1 MPHIGIL
8 EMGCPS
14 YIVTR
19 QKYGNYTDMF
29 RAYFAEHTEIT
40 FSVFSIYDGD
50 AVPNPQSLDGW
61 IISGSPSAVYE
72 DHAWLP
78 AMRDFVRAALAASIP
93 TLGICFGH
101 QLMAQAMGG
110 VVEKSDKGRCIGIHS
125 YGLSEAGKKCLGLE
139 QSFINLAAMHQDQVV
154 VVPDSAIIL
163 ASSSFCPNGALAY
176 GRFGLSF
183 QAHPEYTADIGRDTT
198 RGWQKKAAVDVTLYE
213 KALASYDCEPL
224 DSPKLVPALS
234 EFLNRRHAH
243 V

>member
-19 QKYGNYTDMF
+19 QKHGTYADMF
-29 RAYFAEHTEIT
+29 RAFFAQQTDIT
-40 FSVFSIYDGD
+40 FSVFKIYDGD
-50 AVPNPQSLDGW
+50 AVPVPQSLDGW

-72 DHAWLP
+72 DHKWLP

-110 VVEKSDKGRCIGIHS
+110 IVEKSDKGRCIGVHT
-125 YGLSEAGKKCLGLE
+125 YTLSEAGKKYLHLP
-139 QSFINLAAMHQDQVV
+139 QPIFNMAAMHQDQVV
-154 VVPDSAIIL
+154 KVPDSAIIL
-163 ASSSFCPNGALAY
+163 AHSSFCPNGILSY
-176 GRFGLSF
+176 GQFGLSF

-198 RGWQKKAAVDVTLYE
+198 QGWQKKAAIDPALYE
-213 KALASYDCEPL
+213 KALASYDSEQL
-224 DSPKLVPALS
+224 DSPKLVPLLR
-234 EFLNRRHAH
+234 EFLGRH
-243 V
+243 VD